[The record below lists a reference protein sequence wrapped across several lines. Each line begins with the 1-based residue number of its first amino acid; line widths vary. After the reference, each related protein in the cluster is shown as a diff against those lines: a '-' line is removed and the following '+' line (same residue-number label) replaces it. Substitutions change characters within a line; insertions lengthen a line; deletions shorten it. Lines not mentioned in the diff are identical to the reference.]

1 MPKIPNKLLGVAWL
15 FGIIICFQRKIG
27 KNSGKNLGISVN
39 FDCIFQVKGKSVC
52 CPNGGTISE
61 KTFDS
66 KSTLLPGSP
75 QRYLNLTSNNYLNKL
90 IKLTLKKSAIS

>member
-15 FGIIICFQRKIG
+15 FGIIICFQRKSG

-52 CPNGGTISE
+52 CPNGGSVSE
-61 KTFDS
+61 KLFDS

-75 QRYLNLTSNNYLNKL
+75 HLR
-90 IKLTLKKSAIS
+90 LKVIHDTF